1 MKKIILSGILLTI
14 VITGYTQEIKPNTLF
29 TKQDYLQKSKQQ
41 KTVAWV
47 LAGGGSALSIIGGLK
62 FLDEAVKVRNSVI
75 PLPGQPLPD
84 EAKVNG
90 AGILMLIGG
99 VAIVGSVPLFVASGK
114 NKKKATAVSFK
125 NIPVRVLQKH
135 SIVNT
140 YTQSV
145 NLTISF

>member
-1 MKKIILSGILLTI
+1 MKKNILFGILLII

-29 TKQDYLQKSKQQ
+29 TKQDYLRKSKQQ
-41 KTVAWV
+41 KTVAWI

-75 PLPGQPLPD
+75 PLPGQPIPD

-99 VAIVGSVPLFVASGK
+99 VAIVSSVPLFVASGK
-114 NKKKATAVSFK
+114 NKTRAAAVSFK
-125 NIPVRVLQKH
+125 NIPVLVLQKN
-135 SIVNT
+135 SFVYTNT
-140 YTQSV
+140 PSL
-145 NLTISF
+145 NITIPF